1 MADPSSEGRLGGAA
15 GNTDRDPSS
24 GPACTSLGTEKPAT
38 EHSEKRG
45 TRAGREGWEGR
56 GCGKILAT
64 ASKGQ
69 SGGERAQ
76 NRAGPRSRLIPSCAA
91 RSTFVSL
98 SEPQAPCQ
106 WRSGEEPATPQGGC
120 EEQRKHGRN
129 LKTTK
134 LDTLFWSGWA
144 TRGPGVFLP
153 NNIVLPFKMVIR
165 MNNFL

>member
-38 EHSEKRG
+38 EHSEKWG

-56 GCGKILAT
+56 GWGKILAT

-91 RSTFVSL
+91 RSTFLSSL
-98 SEPQAPCQ
+98 SLRHLVSGGVEKHLQPHREAV
-106 WRSGEEPATPQGGC
+106 RSKENMEG
-120 EEQRKHGRN
+120 
-129 LKTTK
+129 
-134 LDTLFWSGWA
+134 
-144 TRGPGVFLP
+144 
-153 NNIVLPFKMVIR
+153 I
-165 MNNFL
+165 